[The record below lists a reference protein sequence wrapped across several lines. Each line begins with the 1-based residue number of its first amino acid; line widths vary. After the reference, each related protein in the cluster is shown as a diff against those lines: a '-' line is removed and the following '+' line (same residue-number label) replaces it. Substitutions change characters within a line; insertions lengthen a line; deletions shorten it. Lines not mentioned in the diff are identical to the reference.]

1 MYDPK
6 KIKLEFKDKP
16 KLILVGNA
24 NTGKSLIFN
33 YLTKQYVTVSNYPGT
48 TVDIT
53 QGIGKFPGDD
63 FIVIDTPGTNSLLP
77 QSEDEAVT
85 RRLIIGEEPKAII
98 QVIDSKGLKRSLSL
112 TQELADLGI
121 PLILS
126 LNMSD
131 EAMERGIKIDVK
143 ALSESLGVKVVETIA
158 ITRDGLTHLRNSVVD
173 VKAQPVKTSYT
184 QRIEEA
190 IEDISILLPKSV
202 RYKRFASVAII
213 SGDKEIFRLIDL
225 DSKVIRQ
232 IENKVK
238 ALKKEYSRP
247 LKLVI
252 QASREK
258 RSKVL
263 SDKVVAL
270 QGFVLKRRWQESL
283 SRFALNPITAIPMAA
298 LLIYIMYK
306 FVGEFAA
313 GTVVD
318 FLEETVFGK
327 HLIPWVSSVL
337 SLIKLPS
344 WANDF
349 LLGEYGVVSMAVTYS
364 LAIIF
369 PIVTAFFIFFGFLED
384 SGYLPMLCTLLDRLF
399 HPIGLNGRAVLPF
412 VLGLGC
418 GTMATLTTRTL
429 DTKKE
434 RIIATFILALAIPCS
449 AQLGVIMG
457 MLGGISAKATLI
469 WLSVIILSGFSIGFI
484 TSRVVAGRRSVLI
497 QEIPPIR
504 MPQFS
509 NILLKTWIRL
519 KWYLREAVPLFIFG
533 TMTLFILDKIKLL
546 SQIERFA
553 SPFVTGVLNLPQKA
567 TDAFL
572 IGFLRRD
579 YGAAGLYMLRKSGQ
593 LDDIQVVVSLVVI
606 TLFVPC
612 IAQFF
617 VTIRERGAKVAAVI
631 LSSTFIFA
639 FLIGGAL
646 NFILRSLN
654 VMF

>member
-1 MYDPK
+1 MYDPN
-6 KIKLEFKDKP
+6 KIKLELKDKP

-53 QGIGKFPGDD
+53 KGIGKFPGDD

-85 RRLIIGEEPKAII
+85 RRLILSEEPKAII

-158 ITRDGLTHLRNSVVD
+158 ITRDGLAHLRNSVVD

-190 IEDISILLPKSV
+190 IEDISSLLPKSV
-202 RYKRFASVAII
+202 RYKRFTSVAII
-213 SGDKEIFRLIDL
+213 SGDKEILSLIDL
-225 DSKVIRQ
+225 DSKLIRQ
-232 IENKVK
+232 IEDKVRT
-238 ALKKEYSRP
+238 LQKEYPRP

-263 SDKVVAL
+263 SDRVVTL
-270 QGFVLKRRWQESL
+270 QGFVLKRRWQEYL
-283 SRFALNPITAIPMAA
+283 SRFALDPITAIPMAIF
-298 LLIYIMYK
+298 LIYVMYK

-313 GTVVD
+313 GTVVG
-318 FLEETVFGK
+318 FLEDTVFGEY
-327 HLIPWVSSVL
+327 LIPWISSVL
-337 SLIKLPS
+337 ALIKSPP
-344 WANDF
+344 WINDF

-384 SGYLPMLCTLLDRLF
+384 SGYLPRLCTLLDRLF

-434 RIIATFILALAIPCS
+434 RIIATFILSLAIPCS

-631 LSSTFIFA
+631 LFSTFIFA

-646 NFILRSLN
+646 NFILRTLN